1 MNALSEIRVPA
12 APIWL
17 NIAELRGRPLL
28 IEARP
33 KLFRSQRNPNTAQLR
48 LPRDIA
54 KTRRVSIYHDGG
66 HKIGLVFRDSGERS
80 VGFSAGQYRIVSIPR
95 SLVDLIPFGTHE
107 VTISDENGMRVID
120 LLTIPA
126 A

>member
-17 NIAELRGRPLL
+17 NVTETRGRPLL
-28 IEARP
+28 AEAKP
-33 KLFRSQRNPNTAQLR
+33 KLSRSQRNPNIAQLR
-48 LPRDIA
+48 IPRDIA
-54 KTRRVSIYHDGG
+54 TARRVSIYHDGG

-80 VGFSAGQYRIVSIPR
+80 VGFGPGQYRIISIPR
-95 SLVDLIPFGTHE
+95 QLVDLIPLGTHE

-120 LLTIPA
+120 LSTIPA
-126 A
+126 P